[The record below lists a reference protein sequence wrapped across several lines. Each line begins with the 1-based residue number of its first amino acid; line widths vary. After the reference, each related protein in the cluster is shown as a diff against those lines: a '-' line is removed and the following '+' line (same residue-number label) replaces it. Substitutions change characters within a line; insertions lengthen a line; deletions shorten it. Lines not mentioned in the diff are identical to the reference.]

1 MKHLNSKHILLVL
14 TTAVLAFT
22 AAYAQ
27 APATGAAQGPPGAGA
42 PPGQGGRG
50 GRGGG
55 LPGATPEQNQAVADM
70 NTALAPLVT
79 AATTARNELATVA
92 FADVKNQA
100 AIGAAVEK
108 VRAAELAL
116 ASARADAFARLQA
129 SPCKLTPEQ
138 VTALLTAASNPGGRG
153 GGFGGGGGR
162 GPGGG
167 AAAAPAAAA
176 PAAPAASNCG
186 K

>member
-1 MKHLNSKHILLVL
+1 MKHLNSKHILLIL
-14 TTAVLAFT
+14 TTAGLAFT

-27 APATGAAQGPPGAGA
+27 APPPGAAQGPPGAGG
-42 PPGQGGRG
+42 PPQGGRG

-55 LPGATPEQNQAVADM
+55 LPGATPEQNQAVTEM

-100 AIGAAVEK
+100 AINAAVEK
-108 VRAAELAL
+108 LRAAELAL
-116 ASARADAFARLQA
+116 ASARAEAFARLQA
-129 SPCKLTPEQ
+129 GGCKLNPEQ
-138 VTALLTAASNPGGRG
+138 VAALVTTAANPGGRGG

-162 GPGGG
+162 GPGAPG
-167 AAAAPAAAA
+167 AGAAA
-176 PAAPAASNCG
+176 PAAPTASGCG